1 MIYSEGEDERV
12 LRATQVVLEEQL
24 AKPILIG
31 RPEVIRDRIK
41 RFGLTIRP
49 NADFEIIDPG
59 DDPRYRDYVATYLKV
74 AERKGVTPDVARI
87 VVRSSPTSSARW
99 RFGAARRTL

>member
-1 MIYSEGEDERV
+1 M

-41 RFGLTIRP
+41 RFGLTIK
-49 NADFEIIDPG
+49 AGDDFEIIDPE
-59 DDPRYRDYVATYLKV
+59 RRSALSRLCRDLS
-74 AERKGVTPDVARI
+74 
-87 VVRSSPTSSARW
+87 RSR
-99 RFGAARRTL
+99 RAARA